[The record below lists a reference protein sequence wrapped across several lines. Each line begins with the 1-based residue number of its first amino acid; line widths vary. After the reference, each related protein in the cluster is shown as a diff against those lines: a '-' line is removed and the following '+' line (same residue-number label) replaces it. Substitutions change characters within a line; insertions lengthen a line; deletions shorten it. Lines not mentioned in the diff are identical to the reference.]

1 MWIRD
6 RNKLANFI
14 WVSSKLLKW
23 MSKSAFSFHF
33 IQPQQIQDFF
43 QQGGFEQVSITQPE
57 QYFHNQNISTS
68 SDEHLGDL
76 VWMIHAHKKNSV

>member
-1 MWIRD
+1 
-6 RNKLANFI
+6 
-14 WVSSKLLKW
+14 

-57 QYFHNQNISTS
+57 QYFHNQNRSAS
-68 SDEHLGDL
+68 SDEH
-76 VWMIHAHKKNSV
+76 